1 MGQIAMQGKPKH
13 VDDDAHSFSYNF
25 IYLDPRKTSNPHRKD
40 EYGRSAMD
48 LYVAPKYCTFK
59 EELLHNHISCI
70 DRYTWATVNH
80 EAQVQMRSN
89 RYRVIT
95 ATLRLDDY
103 HPIYNGYKQGD
114 RMEIKH
120 LICVILYCSED
131 MLQNAYSETY
141 RNRENETFSEV
152 KHRHANF
159 HHFAKAL
166 KEAVGVVGTF
176 SAESGYNVN
185 TFYHGVK
192 DGTMFYCTN
201 FKIHSVLSTTT
212 KYSVSLQFAPDGGL
226 IVEMLP
232 APNLKYLDVRWLS
245 KYPDE
250 CECLFIGGDRP
261 MHLVNIIYTSHY
273 FLLKGY
279 ITALRAIDRMLVGVY
294 FAARTK
300 SGYYSRTTSGYYIY
314 EDISLEIKALSCKL
328 IEHEA
333 NRYNPDKYTNYQ
345 ALPSYI
351 DHLLH
356 NMCVHKTT
364 IAIDVKSV
372 NTEYIGYSFMKDY
385 ICTKQYESVDL
396 AFLNMILPSITHVC
410 IKNLSSIDS
419 LFLEDILHYLELH
432 KTQIVLIQL
441 QIEKQ

>member
-166 KEAVGVVGTF
+166 KEAVEVFGTF
-176 SAESGYNVN
+176 YGQSGCNVKA
-185 TFYHGVK
+185 FYHGVNAEM
-192 DGTMFYCTN
+192 MFYSTN
-201 FKIHSVLSTTT
+201 FKIHTVLSTTT
-212 KYSVSLQFAPDGGL
+212 KYKVSRQFASDNGL
-226 IVEMLP
+226 IVAMVP
-232 APNLKYLDVRWLS
+232 APMLKYLDVRWLS

-250 CECLFIGGDRP
+250 CECLFIGGDKP
-261 MHLVNIIYTSHY
+261 MQLMDIIPNMQHY
-273 FLLKGY
+273 FKEY
-279 ITALRAIDRMLVGVY
+279 ITAIRVIDRMLDGVY
-294 FAARTK
+294 FAH
-300 SGYYSRTTSGYYIY
+300 
-314 EDISLEIKALSCKL
+314 ISLEIKALTCML

-333 NRYNPDKYTNYQ
+333 SRYMP
-345 ALPSYI
+345 
-351 DHLLH
+351 
-356 NMCVHKTT
+356 
-364 IAIDVKSV
+364 
-372 NTEYIGYSFMKDY
+372 
-385 ICTKQYESVDL
+385 QYR
-396 AFLNMILPSITHVC
+396 
-410 IKNLSSIDS
+410 K
-419 LFLEDILHYLELH
+419 
-432 KTQIVLIQL
+432 
-441 QIEKQ
+441 